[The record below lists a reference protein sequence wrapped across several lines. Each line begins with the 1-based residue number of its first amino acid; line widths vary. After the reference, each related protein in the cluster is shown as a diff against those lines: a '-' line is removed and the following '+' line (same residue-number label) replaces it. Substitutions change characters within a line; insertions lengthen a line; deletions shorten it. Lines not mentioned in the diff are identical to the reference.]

1 MSIAVSSSIVATPER
16 VAQPPVHR
24 NELMSVQALRGI
36 AVLIVLAVHVED
48 MANRLPAFA
57 HLHSWYAAHFG
68 YSGPDLFFVISGF
81 IMSYI
86 TMGQPFRPRNW
97 LASRFIRIYPM
108 YFIFTALA
116 FTIYLVRPDQPVM
129 GSGPHDAWTIV
140 GSFMILPQRALPLLF
155 VGWTVQHEVVFYTIV
170 FLVAATLP
178 RRWLIR
184 VLGVLSLV
192 AFGHWVMINHYGLQD
207 WPFSFPSLYLWQFFA
222 GALVYRFRDQTRRVG
237 VYGAGALAL
246 AFLTA
251 GALFAESGTMG
262 GELPLRVVLFGAGY
276 ASVLVAFL
284 NHEER
289 QKASGAFDPSFRSF
303 TVRLGDASYSIY
315 LAHPFILA
323 AFGHTGRWLDL
334 SGAAGWA
341 WLPLSFIT
349 VIVVGMTIYTY
360 LEKPVLVACRR
371 LLISRPVREAAK

>member
-116 FTIYLVRPDQPVM
+116 FTIYLVR
-129 GSGPHDAWTIV
+129 
-140 GSFMILPQRALPLLF
+140 
-155 VGWTVQHEVVFYTIV
+155 
-170 FLVAATLP
+170 
-178 RRWLIR
+178 
-184 VLGVLSLV
+184 
-192 AFGHWVMINHYGLQD
+192 
-207 WPFSFPSLYLWQFFA
+207 
-222 GALVYRFRDQTRRVG
+222 
-237 VYGAGALAL
+237 
-246 AFLTA
+246 
-251 GALFAESGTMG
+251 
-262 GELPLRVVLFGAGY
+262 
-276 ASVLVAFL
+276 
-284 NHEER
+284 
-289 QKASGAFDPSFRSF
+289 
-303 TVRLGDASYSIY
+303 
-315 LAHPFILA
+315 
-323 AFGHTGRWLDL
+323 LD
-334 SGAAGWA
+334 
-341 WLPLSFIT
+341 
-349 VIVVGMTIYTY
+349 
-360 LEKPVLVACRR
+360 
-371 LLISRPVREAAK
+371 